1 MKKKI
6 LTILGIVILFLGVGI
21 QPAIAVTPNTSG
33 IENDCNLCPKKVSK
47 PSLVLIQSLLDRLK
61 YYDNELSVL
70 TKFYFRIGVYKE
82 ISNRLIVLEEINI
95 GGITY
100 WDFPIICPLL
110 FILQLSLIAL
120 EFYSWYFGFHFDL
133 PLVNVMIE
141 ILDVLGSALHC
152 SWYVHPP

>member
-1 MKKKI
+1 MHKKI
-6 LTILGIVILFLGVGI
+6 LIVIGITIIFLGVGF
-21 QPAIAVTPNTSG
+21 QPAVGFNPVVS
-33 IENDCNLCPKKVSK
+33 NDACNLCANIVSK
-47 PSLVLIQSLLDRLK
+47 SHLFLIQSLLDRLE

-70 TKFYFRIGVYKE
+70 TKFYPGFGIYKE
-82 ISNRLIVLEEINI
+82 ISNRLIVLKEINI
-95 GGITY
+95 EIITY

-141 ILDVLGSALHC
+141 ILDVLGSTLNC